1 MLVLVGNDTMDR
13 ATDHTRRP
21 ASPDL
26 TEVELAA
33 HCADAVRR
41 DGATF
46 ADFCRLVDVAAYLRD
61 HQHNQDAPGV
71 GVYTV
76 ARDHS

>member
-1 MLVLVGNDTMDR
+1 MDR

-21 ASPDL
+21 DPPDL
-26 TEVELAA
+26 TEVELATY
-33 HCADAVRR
+33 CAAAVRR

-46 ADFCRLVDVAAYLRD
+46 ADFCRLVDIAAYLRA
-61 HQHNQDAPGV
+61 HQHNQGPPDV

-76 ARDHS
+76 TRDHS